1 MSLTALMSKRPNSI
15 LSLAILTI
23 LGCVFGA
30 HGAGTETNAV
40 PNLASAHFGWLADI
54 EFLPPERGPGPVTF
68 DKAHPY
74 VRSNTPRQPTFRIA
88 DVSNSILRP
97 WVLERMLKNNKEDRY
112 LPWEIICE
120 F

>member
-1 MSLTALMSKRPNSI
+1 MSKRPNSS
-15 LSLAILTI
+15 LSLAILTS

-30 HGAGTETNAV
+30 NGAGTETNAV
-40 PNLASAHFGWLADI
+40 PNLASADFGWLAGI
-54 EFLPPERGPGPVTF
+54 EFLPPEKGPGPVRF

-74 VRSNTPRQPTFRIA
+74 VRNNTPGQPTFRIA
-88 DVSNSILRP
+88 DVSNPILRP
-97 WVLERMLKNNKEDRY
+97 WVVERMLKDTEEDRH